1 MSRIPVIAVD
11 LDGTLARYDGWQG
24 PEHIGDPIP
33 EMLERVKKALA
44 LGYEVYVFT
53 ARASAS
59 GRERVL
65 AIRAIEAWCSLH
77 LGQVLPITAT
87 KMFRFSEFWDD
98 RAVGVHTNTGKAKS
112 TADLW
117 EQCAPDPNRPLPGQM
132 PLYGDG

>member
-11 LDGTLARYDGWQG
+11 LDGTLAHYNGWVG

-33 EMLERVKKALA
+33 DVLDRVKAALA
-44 LGYEVYVFT
+44 KGYEVYVFT
-53 ARASAS
+53 ARVSAS
-59 GRERVL
+59 GQERVK

-87 KMFRFSEFWDD
+87 KMFRFAEFWDD
-98 RAVGVHTNTGKAKS
+98 RAVGLHTNTGKAKA
-112 TADLW
+112 TGDFW
-117 EQCAPDPNRPLPGQM
+117 EELKPDPNRPLPGQM